1 MRELFQQELKDLKDG
16 LVAIAT
22 NVESAMSRAVTSFN
36 ESDVNMA
43 EEVIAQDH
51 LIDDAVKE
59 LDEQAI
65 AILARQSPV
74 ASDLRQVV
82 STLRISSSLERMG
95 DLATHLAQL
104 ARYRFPEKVA
114 PKSIRPTFKEMG
126 KLDLQM
132 SQLVV
137 ELLTNPSEATIN
149 KIRDLDDTVD
159 ELHASVFETVLSE
172 EFSKGAGTAS
182 VIDATLASRY
192 LERFADHAVSISK
205 KVLYLL
211 TGEWDPDG
219 DN

>member
-36 ESDVNMA
+36 DSDVNMA

-65 AILARQSPV
+65 AILARQYPV

-114 PKSIRPTFKEMG
+114 PKSIRPTFKKMG
-126 KLDLQM
+126 TLDLEM

-137 ELLTNPSEATIN
+137 DLLTNPTEATVN

-172 EFSKGAGTAS
+172 EFSNGAGTAS
-182 VIDATLASRY
+182 VVDATLASRY

-211 TGEWDPDG
+211 TGEWDPDS
-219 DN
+219 DS